1 MICRSDEI
9 LKIIKEHT
17 DTSDI
22 GCGPTG
28 KFNDQKFVRQ
38 VLHLENTSGRKFLM
52 NNSRILFICFRMHA
66 SMPLIYI
73 MPFHQY
79 STSNFETVLERV

>member
-9 LKIIKEHT
+9 LKIIKEHP

-28 KFNDQKFVRQ
+28 KFND
-38 VLHLENTSGRKFLM
+38 LRKHIWAEIPDEQFKDIVHM
-52 NNSRILFICFRMHA
+52 F
-66 SMPLIYI
+66 
-73 MPFHQY
+73 
-79 STSNFETVLERV
+79 